1 MRITAEKFALI
12 QPHLPVQRGNVE
24 IDNLRVINAILYVC
38 EHSCKWRGLPQSFG
52 NWHTIYTRFNRWA
65 KNGVLERIFAALQE
79 EQIISIDLET
89 ISLDSTIIKVH
100 PDGTGALKKTDHNL
114 SGSRKVGGQLK
125 FIWLLV
131 MIKQP

>member
-1 MRITAEKFALI
+1 MRITAEQFALI

-89 ISLDSTIIKVH
+89 ISLDSVLPH
-100 PDGTGALKKTDHNL
+100 LKPENPFAGKFLTEDVRHDPKTPP
-114 SGSRKVGGQLK
+114 
-125 FIWLLV
+125 F
-131 MIKQP
+131 

>member
-1 MRITAEKFALI
+1 MRITAEQFALI